1 MHTYLLLQL
10 FSCYSVRAFV
20 LPRNL
25 RQQSRVVVN
34 GIWPFGKSN
43 MPSSSSSSPPWSAI
57 EFQEALSRQPDNG
70 NRWDE
75 LDHLLRSQESMEER
89 TRFED
94 ILTGRGDANHK
105 ANLRLF
111 GAPGDPIIYSILLT
125 RLSYHKANLRLFGAP
140 GDPSHIYPSL

>member
-1 MHTYLLLQL
+1 MNNYILLQL
-10 FSCYSVRAFV
+10 FSCYSVGAFV

-25 RQQSRVVVN
+25 QKQSRVVVN

-43 MPSSSSSSPPWSAI
+43 MPSSSSSSPPWSAV
-57 EFQEALSRQPDNG
+57 EFQQALARLPDVG
-70 NRWDE
+70 NRWEE
-75 LDHLLRSQESMEER
+75 LDHKLRAQETLEER

-111 GAPGDPIIYSILLT
+111 GAPGDIL
-125 RLSYHKANLRLFGAP
+125 HVH
-140 GDPSHIYPSL
+140 SHL

>member
-1 MHTYLLLQL
+1 MKVDTGCLGIRQTTTPYSTFIMHTYLLLQL

-43 MPSSSSSSPPWSAI
+43 MPSSSSSSPPWSAV

-75 LDHLLRSQESMEER
+75 LDRLLRSQESMEER

-111 GAPGDPIIYSILLT
+111 GAPGDP
-125 RLSYHKANLRLFGAP
+125 
-140 GDPSHIYPSL
+140 SHVYPPY